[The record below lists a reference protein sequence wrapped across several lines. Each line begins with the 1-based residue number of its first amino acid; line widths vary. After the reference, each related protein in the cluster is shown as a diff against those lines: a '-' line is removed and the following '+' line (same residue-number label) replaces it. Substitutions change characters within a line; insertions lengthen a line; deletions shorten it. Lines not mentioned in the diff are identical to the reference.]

1 MSRQLPDRAEMQRR
15 NIRLM
20 WGLFAFTGFMI
31 GMAFAAVPLYEL
43 YCRVT
48 GFGGTTQVA
57 EAATKPV
64 GERIVTVRF
73 NADISG
79 DMPWAFEPLQREVQV
94 RVGEEK
100 LVFYRAT
107 NRSSQPIVGTSTFN
121 VTPDVAGIY
130 FNKTQCFCFTEQLL
144 KPGESIDMPVVFF
157 VDPDMAKDRKLE
169 NVATISL
176 SYTFFISKTDKARQ
190 MLGLNGYGQGQ
201 AGARQ

>member
-1 MSRQLPDRAEMQRR
+1 MNRDLQRR
-15 NIRLM
+15 NIRTM
-20 WGLFAFTGFMI
+20 WGLFAFTGLMI
-31 GMAFAAVPLYEL
+31 GLAFAAVPLYEL
-43 YCRVT
+43 FCKVT
-48 GFGGTTQVA
+48 GFAGTPQVA
-57 EAATKPV
+57 AAATKPV
-64 GERIVTVRF
+64 GEREMTIRF
-73 NADISG
+73 NADVSG
-79 DMPWAFEPLQREVQV
+79 DMPWAFEPLQREVKV

-107 NRSSQPIVGTSTFN
+107 NRSAQAIVGTSTFN

-157 VDPDMAKDRKLE
+157 VDPDLATDSKLA

-176 SYTFFISKTDKARQ
+176 SYTFFISKTDKAKQ

>member
-1 MSRQLPDRAEMQRR
+1 MNRELQRR

-20 WGLFAFTGFMI
+20 WGLLGFTGFMI
-31 GMAFAAVPLYEL
+31 GAAFASVPLYDL
-43 YCRVT
+43 FCKVT

-64 GERIVTVRF
+64 GERTMTVRF

-94 RVGEEK
+94 KVGEEK

-107 NRSSQPIVGTSTFN
+107 NRSAQAIVGTSTFN
-121 VTPDVAGIY
+121 VTPDIAGIY

-157 VDPDMAKDRKLE
+157 IDPDLAKDRKLDR
-169 NVATISL
+169 VATISL

-190 MLGLNGYGQGQ
+190 MLGLNGYVQGQ
-201 AGARQ
+201 SGARQ